1 MQFAKETQVS
11 VEKTQAEIAAVVRR
25 YGADQYAN
33 GWRPGCA
40 MIEFS
45 IKKTHV
51 RFILPLPDKS
61 EKRFQVTPAGRRK
74 HTAEQAYQAWEQA
87 CRQLWR
93 ALLLVIKAKL
103 EAVECGIT
111 TFEHEFLAQIVMPNG
126 MTIGDALVPRLT
138 PILEGK
144 LSLPMLEAP

>member
-1 MQFAKETQVS
+1 MQFAKDTLVS

-25 YGADQYAN
+25 YGAEEFAN
-33 GWRPGCA
+33 GWGLGHA
-40 MIEFS
+40 KIGFT
-45 IKKTHV
+45 IKGTHV
-51 RFILPLPDKS
+51 RFILPLPSKTD
-61 EKRFQVTPAGRRK
+61 KRFCLTGRGHKRS
-74 HTAEQAYQAWEQA
+74 EPEAYKAWEQA

-126 MTIGDALVPRLT
+126 MTIGDALVPRLA
-138 PILEGK
+138 PLLEGR
-144 LSLPMLEAP
+144 LSLPMLDEAA